1 MFGVRGRPL
10 VDVVIMTGAKEEVE
24 SADGGVQGG
33 WLSQTRQDFH
43 SGGRCLCPLS
53 TKSQQ

>member
-1 MFGVRGRPL
+1 MFGVRRRPL

-33 WLSQTRQDFH
+33 WMSQTHPDFH
-43 SGGRCLCPLS
+43 SGGRR
-53 TKSQQ
+53 

>member
-1 MFGVRGRPL
+1 MFGAQRRPL

-33 WLSQTRQDFH
+33 WMSQTHPDFH
-43 SGGRCLCPLS
+43 SGGRR
-53 TKSQQ
+53 